1 VVEGTPFGR
10 YRLIELLGRGGM
22 GEVWRAFDTVTERV
36 VAIKVLPAQ
45 YVNDEIFQQRFRRE
59 ARSAAALNDPHVV
72 PIHDFGEIDGRLYV
86 TMRLIEGRDLQT
98 ILVGGP
104 LEPARAVHIVE
115 QVASALNAAHRVELV
130 HRDVKPSNIL
140 VGEDD
145 FAYLIDFGIARN
157 TSDTSLTN
165 AGKVLGTYAYLA
177 PERLT
182 TGQADHRADIYS
194 LTCVMHE
201 CLTGKQPFPGDSL
214 EQVVGGHLTQPPPR
228 PTTLRHNL
236 PTGLDAVIAR
246 GLAKNPDERYATTK
260 ELASAARSAI
270 TAPIPVP
277 QPAWPTHP
285 AHDPQH
291 GGWSTPPRQFG
302 PAVASTPYGP
312 TAAPTPYGPVPGPTQ
327 YGPVPA
333 TTQYGQAPGPTAP
346 RPFVGPHGNGQRRRN
361 RGWIAVA
368 AAAVVALV
376 ITAVLVVAFA
386 NRGDQVGSPD
396 ASGTSSTP
404 APNTG
409 PFTGVYRVDF
419 GPANT
424 HDGAPIPGS
433 AASTGQWSVRSS
445 CHASTCVATATA
457 KGGPTLLTTFTFDKV
472 RTQWQAVSANLLTAP
487 PPGEPGFN
495 TCRFPSEYWTVIT
508 LQGRSEGTLSGTYRA
523 DSNIS
528 DCGNERTVT
537 FTRTG
542 DVDVGSLPDPDTQ
555 AALVTSPASAF
566 HGRYN
571 GTQTPDDTHRPTS
584 WHTTFTTYCLRTGE
598 RCASYAAYKE
608 GDELY
613 IFSGGK
619 WTYDYEG
626 KSHCNAGGDDQIK
639 VHWEF
644 PLPQPKQD
652 PIAVL
657 TGRGHKQV
665 VGTACAGGYN
675 EDIKFERTSD

>member
-10 YRLIELLGRGGM
+10 YRLLELIGRGGM

-45 YVNDEIFQQRFRRE
+45 YINDEIFQQRFRRE
-59 ARSAAALNDPHVV
+59 ARSAAGLNDPHVV

-98 ILVGGP
+98 ILAGGP

-115 QVASALNAAHRVELV
+115 QVAAALNAAHRVELI

-145 FAYLIDFGIARN
+145 FAYLIDFGIAR
-157 TSDTSLTN
+157 SSGDTALTN
-165 AGKVLGTYAYLA
+165 AGNVLGTYAYLA

-228 PTTLRHNL
+228 PTTLRNNL

-246 GLAKNPDERYATTK
+246 GLAKNPDERYTTTK
-260 ELASAARSAI
+260 ELASAARAAI
-270 TAPIPVP
+270 TAPISVP
-277 QPAWPTHP
+277 QPVWP
-285 AHDPQH
+285 AHQVHHPQP
-291 GGWSTPPRQFG
+291 GGWSPPPRQSG
-302 PAVASTPYGP
+302 PTVVPTPYGP
-312 TAAPTPYGPVPGPTQ
+312 TATPTPYGPVSGPARF
-327 YGPVPA
+327 GPVPGPA
-333 TTQYGQAPGPTAP
+333 VPQQLFGPPAGGQ
-346 RPFVGPHGNGQRRRN
+346 QKRN

-368 AAAVVALV
+368 IAAVVGLV
-376 ITAVLVVAFA
+376 ITVAVVVFS
-386 NRGDQVGSPD
+386 NGGNQDSSQD
-396 ASGTSSTP
+396 ASATSSTA

-409 PFTGVYRVDF
+409 PFTGVYRADF
-419 GPANT
+419 GPAT
-424 HDGAPIPGS
+424 SHDGTPIAGS

-445 CHASTCVATATA
+445 CRGSTCAATATA
-457 KGGPTLLTTFTFDKV
+457 TGGPILLKEFKFDKIGGL
-472 RTQWQAVSANLLTAP
+472 WQAVSANVLTAP
-487 PPGEPGFN
+487 PPGEPGFGS
-495 TCRFPSEYWTVIT
+495 CKFPSEYWTVIT

-523 DSNIS
+523 DSNVS

-542 DVDVGSLPDPDTQ
+542 DVDLTSLPDPDAQTPP
-555 AALVTSPASAF
+555 AASPASAF

-571 GTQTPDDTHRPTS
+571 GTQTPADTHRPTS

-598 RCASYAAYKE
+598 RCASIAAYKE

-613 IFSGGK
+613 IYAGGK
-619 WTYDYEG
+619 WIYDYEG
-626 KSHCNAGGDDQIK
+626 KSRCNGGGDDQIK

-644 PLPQPKQD
+644 PLPEPKQD
-652 PIAVL
+652 PITLL
-657 TGRGHKQV
+657 TGHGRKQV
-665 VGTACAGGYN
+665 IGTVCAGAYN
-675 EDIKFERTSD
+675 EDIKFERASE